1 MADIRE
7 TCESKRTG
15 ICHTC
20 VIVLAKFGTT
30 ESVVPWLCTCREE
43 IKNLES
49 KSVALQDR
57 LTWSKMSPEIQ
68 RITWRNR
75 NPPSG
80 S

>member
-1 MADIRE
+1 MADSE
-7 TCESKRTG
+7 AEPVT

-20 VIVLAKFGTT
+20 VTVLAEFGTT
-30 ESVVPWLCTCREE
+30 ESVVPWLCSCREE
-43 IKNLES
+43 IENLEP

-75 NPPSG
+75 NPPSR
-80 S
+80 